1 MGFRNP
7 FIWALCG
14 LMVLIFA
21 YCFYVG
27 AVNQ

>member
-1 MGFRNP
+1 MARNP

-14 LMVLIFA
+14 LMILIFA
-21 YCFYVG
+21 YCFYIG